1 VRTFVWV
8 VLGGIALI
16 LVGWL
21 AISLLGTIL
30 KLGLY
35 LLVGAAIVGGGVY
48 LYGRVRRSI
57 GGNGRRSLPR
67 N

>member
-1 VRTFVWV
+1 V

-16 LVGWL
+16 VVGWL

-35 LLVGAAIVGGGVY
+35 LLVGAAVVGGGVY
-48 LYGRVRRSI
+48 LYGRARRSI
-57 GGNGRRSLPR
+57 GGNRRRSLPR